1 MTYCAIRPGP
11 YDAGAHIT
19 SSNNLRTLMRATT
32 RAVGQSG
39 EAMIYKTEDLSVVYV
54 SPSGA
59 QVYRPKNGVFPVA
72 IKHAHLGWIDV
83 KVENRVGGPRNQR
96 ADLSHHRAY
105 RPVHGGSTA

>member
-59 QVYRPKNGVFPVA
+59 QVYRPKDGVLPVA
-72 IKHAHLGWIDV
+72 IKHAHLGWIEV
-83 KVENRVGGPRNQR
+83 KVEIVEK
-96 ADLSHHRAY
+96 
-105 RPVHGGSTA
+105 